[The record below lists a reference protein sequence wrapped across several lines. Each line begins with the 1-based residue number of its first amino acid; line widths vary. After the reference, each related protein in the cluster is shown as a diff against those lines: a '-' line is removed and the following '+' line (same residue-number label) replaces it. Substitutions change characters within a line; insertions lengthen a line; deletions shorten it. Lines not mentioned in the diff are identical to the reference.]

1 MKNTAEKYLDPVA
14 VRHGLSEEGWKI
26 YLQEIL
32 KKDQESYEYLM
43 KDPKGRWFFSRLC
56 EQSFISST
64 TFTGNSHS
72 FFYEGIRKAALDLID
87 CIKITSFDLHQ
98 EVIQA
103 EIEVLGEK
111 ENLASYAKN
120 QERMSD

>member
-1 MKNTAEKYLDPVA
+1 MKNTAEKYMDPVA
-14 VRHGLSEEGWKI
+14 VRHGLSEEGNQI
-26 YLQEIL
+26 YLQALL
-32 KKDQESYEYLM
+32 KKDRESYEYLM

-56 EQSFISST
+56 EQSFISCT

-87 CIKITSFDLHQ
+87 CMKTASFDLHRD
-98 EVIQA
+98 VIQA

-120 QERMSD
+120 KERMSE